1 MKLETSA
8 FRAEFDP
15 QANNFTSLV
24 NLATGDDYIKAPP
37 RDPLVTLF
45 ALDGRQK
52 TELRPGPVREEAVP
66 GGLALH
72 YEQFGGR
79 PVRVKVE
86 CLAQGD
92 RLTIRAKIQNESES
106 PIVETLMPHLGGI
119 CLGAT
124 HTDDA
129 IIYPHHAGERT
140 VNPVAGY
147 GVNKK
152 DFWRASSVAFEDI
165 YRREINYCGLASMSW
180 MYYYDPENG
189 LYFGSHDP
197 RFPVTGVI
205 AETSGSAAD
214 PWMGFGFRKHWRIGP
229 GECWETGDYVLA
241 VTTRDWHYGAE
252 LYRAYIAPHLD
263 FDHTPA
269 FLQDECA
276 LNQCYNFKR
285 GGKIEH
291 DFKDIPTMY
300 EAGAAWG
307 VRHMF
312 LAGWNRTGFDSFYPE
327 YYPDMELGSAMELR
341 RGLEYV
347 RGQGGF
353 STLYINARIFD
364 TKSDFHHTMGERM
377 ALRNEKGEPVRE
389 TYGPEHFTVNCPSD
403 ALWREYLIDTAEFCA
418 LGYGCDG
425 VYLDQLASA
434 EPLACYNPEHSHGNI
449 GEFNNGNAYVLKEL
463 LRRLQARNPNAYLM
477 TENCGD
483 IYGSYTWGNLTWNG
497 AEYDE
502 YYNVFKYTFPAF
514 VQVNLV
520 NPRGWETEDR
530 DQRLWFY
537 RDLHRAILL
546 AALCGLALGI
556 ERKNRLKEAGMRTHL
571 IVALGSALIMVV
583 SKYGFFDLVG
593 YSHLSVDASRV
604 AAQIVSGIGFLGAG
618 MIFMRNQS
626 ITGLT
631 TAAGIWATAGI
642 GMAMGAGLYAVGG
655 FCTLL
660 VLLTQLLLR
669 REYRWLHLPGRG
681 VMTIKLHRGGDMN
694 DVLPLFE
701 RRSIE
706 IQNLDMT
713 RKKGGAVKLELL
725 LKYPAGAYLPDVVR
739 DMEAM
744 EQVEAV
750 EV

>member
-291 DFKDIPTMY
+291 DFKDIPAMY

-502 YYNVFKYTFPAF
+502 YYTVFKYTFPEF
-514 VQVNLV
+514 VQVNMV

-537 RDLHRAILL
+537 RDMHRAILL
-546 AALCGLALGI
+546 GSVLWMGITTRMRPQDGEYHTYARRALSFRQALAPLLRGARFADDAWL
-556 ERKNRLKEAGMRTHL
+556 EECPAGC
-571 IVALGSALIMVV
+571 SATCWELADGRRMV
-583 SKYGFFDLVG
+583 L
-593 YSHLSVDASRV
+593 ASRDER
-604 AAQIVSGIGFLGAG
+604 AQGGTLRLRLPA
-618 MIFMRNQS
+618 
-626 ITGLT
+626 
-631 TAAGIWATAGI
+631 AAGKAECFDVDRAAWP
-642 GMAMGAGLYAVGG
+642 VR
-655 FCTLL
+655 CTGELA
-660 VLLTQLLLR
+660 
-669 REYRWLHLPGRG
+669 E
-681 VMTIKLHRGGDMN
+681 
-694 DVLPLFE
+694 
-701 RRSIE
+701 
-706 IQNLDMT
+706 
-713 RKKGGAVKLELL
+713 LELEPQGL
-725 LKYPAGAYLPDVVR
+725 RCALFG
-739 DMEAM
+739 
-744 EQVEAV
+744 
-750 EV
+750 